1 MEIIAATGMEALRTV
16 FFLAAPLL
24 GAALV
29 AGLSISILQSVTSI
43 NEMTL
48 TFIPKI
54 AAVGCALALFSPY
67 MSSRIVE
74 FTTFVFENIPNLIM
88 Q

>member
-16 FFLAAPLL
+16 FFLAAPML

-54 AAVGCALALFSPY
+54 GAVGCALAFFAPY
-67 MSSRIVE
+67 MANRLRE
-74 FTTFVFENIPNLIM
+74 FTIFIFENIPNLIR